1 MGFRHHTSM
10 KWCMG
15 ACRCCL
21 LLLYLFV
28 YILVKRW
35 SISLHDAPCG
45 KNEAPKWCLKKNFVK
60 QYPWRRK
67 VTGYMF
73 FFPSACDVLLI
84 LWMKSKMYFSYQNL
98 LMKNVQ
104 VHFVQM
110 ILSVFCKKQMLIP
123 VLFCFASDLT
133 YYILQ
138 KGTGDGIF
146 LQ

>member
-28 YILVKRW
+28 YIHVKRW
-35 SISLHDAPCG
+35 SISLHDALCG

-73 FFPSACDVLLI
+73 FFFLLLVMFCWYYGWNPKCTFLIRICWWKMSRFILCKWFSVSFVRNRCLSLCCFVL
-84 LWMKSKMYFSYQNL
+84 
-98 LMKNVQ
+98 Q
-104 VHFVQM
+104 V
-110 ILSVFCKKQMLIP
+110 I
-123 VLFCFASDLT
+123 
-133 YYILQ
+133 
-138 KGTGDGIF
+138 
-146 LQ
+146 